1 MSTALRQLLGAE
13 SEDTAIVAESTARVD
28 EGRIATAYF
37 SPEGFARIAPAIA
50 PIPSI
55 KLLLGSDP
63 ITDNLR
69 WQRKLD
75 ENEQRFV
82 ARKLRENLKSQEDA
96 LRSERDHIP
105 FSRDSSC
112 SVKQLVASLRA

>member
-1 MSTALRQLLGAE
+1 MSNKPDFIDNLDGNTMSTALRQLLGAE
-13 SEDTAIVAESTARVD
+13 SEDTTIVAEPTARVD

-63 ITDNLR
+63 ITDNIIGFL
-69 WQRKLD
+69 
-75 ENEQRFV
+75 
-82 ARKLRENLKSQEDA
+82 
-96 LRSERDHIP
+96 
-105 FSRDSSC
+105 
-112 SVKQLVASLRA
+112 VKVIQHSNPTNP